1 MIPITQASM
10 LTLEALLITVQ
21 LRLRAIKITRLEKLQ
36 MIGLNYDETA
46 QVLIYSD
53 QGLFWIKNT
62 DGLHHL
68 KEMDKFID
76 IVVSKP
82 RKKI

>member
-1 MIPITQASM
+1 
-10 LTLEALLITVQ
+10 
-21 LRLRAIKITRLEKLQ
+21 

>member
-53 QGLFWIKNT
+53 QGLLWIKNT
-62 DGLHHL
+62 DGLHNQ

-82 RKKI
+82 RMKI

>member
-21 LRLRAIKITRLEKLQ
+21 LRLRAIKITRLEMLQ

-46 QVLIYSD
+46 
-53 QGLFWIKNT
+53 
-62 DGLHHL
+62 
-68 KEMDKFID
+68 
-76 IVVSKP
+76 
-82 RKKI
+82 